1 MIEPPYLLNTISSY
15 NLTLPCDILETNLFK
30 IKRNLTD
37 KNISENFNVNTN
49 GISSK
54 FYINSEFITIISDT
68 NIFVEHIKNN
78 TKNSN
83 ILKVF
88 EISDYMK
95 ENGFLTILYEFKET
109 VGSYYFNNTNMIN
122 YEEISEKCIA
132 KGDEVFFSNVL
143 ISNYNMDS
151 NSIVNFSNISDMFF
165 FRNSSYNISVVNF
178 KLNNIKSNNIYIGTL
193 NVTSDD
199 IKTENT
205 ILPVKYCENNF
216 KQQKDIDRLNI
227 INMRL
232 NSPINYKA
240 FKNKLSNYVKID
252 GTFDSISVNNYSVSS
267 KKIINNNTLVKLIN
281 SKINTKSIN
290 IKNFNDFN
298 IFLSELC
305 PIEYLKK
312 DMIVNGEAFFCLTNR
327 ESYYSY
333 VNNSELLTFVK
344 NKGGFDEFSLVD
356 NENYY
361 FSEYDY
367 EKKAILI
374 NVASI
379 YDINLDF
386 SANSFGQTF
395 SDIMDLIY
403 NLTYLDADKI
413 NAIIGFDGKVSNIK
427 VVSNTFFIVPPVVIV
442 DSFTPTI
449 FSFVNPVYNRISR
462 TMQIYAENILTH
474 SFVNKNIIF
483 VNPVYNKDSSLNSMN
498 IQQPYFYIEKMSNV
512 GHAYIVKPIHNKIVK
527 KIPALNQTLVLP
539 FDIPTITS
547 DCIET
552 KVSELSEKD
561 KREYILYDGFSYKKE
576 DYYRMCIM
584 KKISNSMSKIPY
596 NIKINEENVCPNANT
611 KNNSNQGS
619 NNKSVC
625 PINIYCCEM
634 SEECSDNK
642 DNEDK
647 CMEIPKLP
655 EELKDIKCC
664 TDEDTGIYY
673 NPNFSCKDNKFI
685 SDKDIY
691 IAPEC
696 ETEMSVDS
704 FKKLNNK
711 KKQFSYQGDSMLL
724 CSVNDSDVTLYS
736 NTDIKFAQEEVD
748 GRTKIKWGNNS
759 FFINKTSLSISFK
772 KLCFSLGNF
781 LLLELLEAL
790 YNTTFD
796 EDGNKITINYNDL
809 TQETKNIIDALLD
822 ELDRIKKI
830 EEAIKKLREDR
841 IKYPN
846 LYPDFEPIQ
855 PYTAFN
861 GVNMSEPSFGVS
873 EVIHYTPD
881 EIQNPSSG
889 GGDASDIS
897 CILRDSCEP
906 IDIDAENIFSSN
918 NSYDEENYN
927 GDENGIPGV
936 YIGTVDI
943 EAFADRISTDEETGD
958 EIRTP
963 VNVLIKIDVV
973 MGGMKSLIDDD
984 GNDILS
990 VCKTSE
996 CISKNVS
1003 NYKDKIIPEKINSI
1017 GYEKDGSKFVIPVL
1031 DEIKKY
1037 TFKDK
1042 NNNDIVVNKTR
1053 NVKIGDFGKVVV
1065 KSFTGDDRTP
1075 YSTIPVA
1082 SDMVCRSSYNTKD
1095 GKLEVSI
1102 VKELFLAKGQGKRIT
1117 IY

>member
-1 MIEPPYLLNTISSY
+1 MIEPPYLFNTISSY
-15 NLTLPCDILETNLFK
+15 NLTLPCSILETNLFK

-37 KNISENFNVNTN
+37 KSINEKFNVNTN
-49 GISSK
+49 GIGSK

-78 TKNSN
+78 TENSN

-95 ENGFLTILYEFKET
+95 ENGFLTVLYEFKET

-122 YEEISEKCIA
+122 YEEINKKCTIRGN
-132 KGDEVFFSNVL
+132 KVFLSNVL

-165 FRNSSYNISVVNF
+165 FKNSSYNISVVNF
-178 KLNNIKSNNIYIGTL
+178 ELKNIKSNNIYIGTL
-193 NVTSDD
+193 NVTNDD

-205 ILPVKYCENNF
+205 ILPVKYCKNNF

-240 FKNKLSNYVKID
+240 FKNKLSDYVKID
-252 GTFDSISVNNYSVSS
+252 GTFESISVNNYSVSS
-267 KKIINNNTLVKLIN
+267 KKIINNNTLVKLID

-290 IKNFNDFN
+290 IKNFNDFD
-298 IFLSELC
+298 IFLTELC

-312 DMIVNGEAFFCLTNR
+312 DMIVNGEAFFCLTDRN
-327 ESYYSY
+327 SYYSY
-333 VNNSELLTFVK
+333 INNSELLTFVK

-395 SDIMDLIY
+395 SNIMDLIY
-403 NLTYLDADKI
+403 NLTYLDVDKI
-413 NAIIGFDGKVSNIK
+413 NSITGLDGKVSNIK
-427 VVSNTFFIVPPVVIV
+427 VISNTFFIVPPVVIV
-442 DSFTPTI
+442 DSFTPII
-449 FSFVNPVYNRISR
+449 FSFINPVYNRISK

-474 SFVNKNIIF
+474 SFINKNIVFI
-483 VNPVYNKDSSLNSMN
+483 NPVYNKDLSLNNMN
-498 IQQPYFYIEKMSNV
+498 IQQPYVYIEKMSNI
-512 GHAYIVKPIHNKIVK
+512 GHAYIVNPIYNKKVE
-527 KIPALNQTLVLP
+527 KIPALNQTLTLP

-547 DCIET
+547 ECIET
-552 KVSELSEKD
+552 KVSELSKKD
-561 KREYILYDGFSYKKE
+561 KRKYILYNGFSYKKE
-576 DYYRMCIM
+576 DYYRMCVM
-584 KKISNSMSKIPY
+584 KKISSSISKIPY
-596 NIKINEENVCPNANT
+596 NVKIDEKNVCPNSNIEDDSSQ
-611 KNNSNQGS
+611 NSND
-619 NNKSVC
+619 NSVC
-625 PINIYCCEM
+625 PINIYCCEIND
-634 SEECSDNK
+634 ECSDNK

-647 CMEIPKLP
+647 CMEIPELP

-664 TDEDTGIYY
+664 SDEDTGIYY
-673 NPNFSCKDNKFI
+673 NPNFSCKDNTFI

-696 ETEMSVDS
+696 KTNMSIDV
-704 FKKLNNK
+704 FKKIDNQK
-711 KKQFSYQGDSMLL
+711 EQFSYEGNSMLL
-724 CSVNDSDVTLYS
+724 CSVDENNVVLYS
-736 NTDIKFAQEEVD
+736 NVDIKFTQEEIN
-748 GRTKIKWGNNS
+748 GRTKIKWGNYS
-759 FFINKTSLSISFK
+759 FFINKISLNILFK

-781 LLLELLEAL
+781 LLLEALEAL
-790 YNTTFD
+790 HDTTID
-796 EDGNKITINYNDL
+796 EDGNKITENYDDL
-809 TQETKNIIDALLD
+809 TQETKNMIDDLSD
-822 ELDRIKKI
+822 EFDRIKKI
-830 EEAIKKLREDR
+830 ENIIQELSKDR
-841 IKYPN
+841 MKYPN
-846 LYPDFEPIQ
+846 FEPIH
-855 PYTAFN
+855 PYTTFN
-861 GVNMSEPSFGVS
+861 GVDMSEPPFEIS

-881 EIQNPSSG
+881 KIQNPSSG

-943 EAFADRISTDEETGD
+943 EAFADRISTDDKTGK
-958 EIRTP
+958 EVKIP
-963 VNVLIKIDVV
+963 VNALIKIDIV
-973 MGGMKSLIDDD
+973 MGGMKSLVDDE
-984 GNDILS
+984 GHDILS

-996 CISKNVS
+996 CISKNIAD
-1003 NYKDKIIPEKINSI
+1003 YTDKIIPEEINSI
-1017 GYEKDGSKFVIPVL
+1017 GYEKNDSKFVVPVL
-1031 DEIKKY
+1031 DEIKEY
-1037 TFKDK
+1037 AFKDK
-1042 NNNDIVVNKTR
+1042 NNNDIVVNKVK

-1065 KSFTGDDRTP
+1065 KSFTGDDKAP

-1082 SDMVCRSSYNTKD
+1082 SDMVCKSSYNTEE
-1095 GKLEVSI
+1095 GKLKIGI